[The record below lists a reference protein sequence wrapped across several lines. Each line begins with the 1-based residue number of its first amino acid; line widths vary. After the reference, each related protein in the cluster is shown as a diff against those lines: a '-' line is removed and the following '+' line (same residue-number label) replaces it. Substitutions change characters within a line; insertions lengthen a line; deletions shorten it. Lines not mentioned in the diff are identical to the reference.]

1 MDPWTWALLIGAA
14 FVAGI
19 LNAVAGGGSF
29 LGFPAL
35 VFAGLPPVTA
45 NATNTVALFPGS
57 FASVYAY
64 RREFQPIQG
73 VGMVPMVAVSL
84 VGSVAGALL
93 LLWTPESVFV
103 ALVPW
108 LLLMATLVF
117 TFGRRLAALLE
128 GSVRLTPTAL
138 LCCQFVIAIYGGYY
152 GGGVGILSMAAMTLF
167 GLRDMHAMNAW
178 KTLLSGSL
186 NAIATLTF
194 ALSGRVVWAPALAMM
209 VSAVAGG
216 YLGADVARRL
226 PGDHVRRFVIVTGAA
241 MTVYFFAKAYL

>member
-1 MDPWTWALLIGAA
+1 MDIWTWALLVAAA
-14 FVAGI
+14 FAAGV

-73 VGMVPMVAVSL
+73 VGMAPMVAVSL
-84 VGSVAGALL
+84 VGSVIGALL
-93 LLWTPESVFV
+93 LMNTPESVFV

-108 LLLMATLVF
+108 LLLLATLVF
-117 TFGRRLAALLE
+117 AFGRRVTALVKD
-128 GSVRLTPTAL
+128 SVHLTPTAL

-186 NAIATLTF
+186 NAIATVTF
-194 ALSGRVVWAPALAMM
+194 VLGGRVVWAPALVMM
-209 VSAVAGG
+209 VAAIIGG
-216 YLGADVARRL
+216 YIGADVARKL
-226 PGDHVRRFVIVTGAA
+226 PGEWVRRFVILTGVA
-241 MTVYFFAKAYL
+241 MTAYFFGKLYL